1 VFRDPVR
8 LRDPPDTA
16 DIPQRVERW
25 REMAAN
31 TTDEDYQKAY
41 TALAD
46 AYERLIILIGDVESW
61 LSVSERSPARQ
72 ERETLARLGRSA
84 YLGRPNR
91 GDLPRSVETGLM
103 LGLRQHG
110 SNSTN
115 SPVATAIASHSS
127 AVCVRI
133 RFASGSLR

>member
-1 VFRDPVR
+1 LSDGVFRDPVR

-46 AYERLIILIGDVESW
+46 AYERLIILIGDVES
-61 LSVSERSPARQ
+61 VAIRERTKS
-72 ERETLARLGRSA
+72 GK
-84 YLGRPNR
+84 
-91 GDLPRSVETGLM
+91 TG
-103 LGLRQHG
+103 
-110 SNSTN
+110 
-115 SPVATAIASHSS
+115 A
-127 AVCVRI
+127 
-133 RFASGSLR
+133 

>member
-91 GDLPRSVETGLM
+91 GDLPRSVRRHARPRRVSGARRGGAGYGVPSVRGLA
-103 LGLRQHG
+103 GYWQRAAG
-110 SNSTN
+110 W
-115 SPVATAIASHSS
+115 SPS
-127 AVCVRI
+127 RDE
-133 RFASGSLR
+133 